1 MPIATAIQELIEGV
15 KKNHIFDSHY
25 IIRNLLKQY
34 SDEYLNFASSI
45 ATSSSKTLTIHGNL
59 GQEIAKFESTLI
71 ERMDLPSWSDNIHEG
86 ASPCTCWKK
95 K

>member
-1 MPIATAIQELIEGV
+1 MSISTAIQGLINEIE
-15 KKNHIFDSHY
+15 KNNIFDSHY
-25 IIRNLLKQY
+25 IIKNLLKQY

-45 ATSSSKTLTIHGNL
+45 ATSSNTTLSIHGKL

-71 ERMDLPSWSDNIHEG
+71 ERMNLKSWSDNIHEG